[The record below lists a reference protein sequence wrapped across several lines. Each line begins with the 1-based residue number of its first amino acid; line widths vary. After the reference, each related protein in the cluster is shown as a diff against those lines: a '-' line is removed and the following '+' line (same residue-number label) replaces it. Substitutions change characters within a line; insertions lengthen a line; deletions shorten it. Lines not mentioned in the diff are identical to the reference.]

1 MFANENFET
10 EKIKAFTWVLR
21 GTKRIIVIAEVK

>member
-21 GTKRIIVIAEVK
+21 GTKSIIVIAEVK